1 MMMPTFDKRTQ
12 WQKKH
17 NINVK
22 KMEKENIKIKTIR
35 LEW

>member
-1 MMMPTFDKRTQ
+1 MMPTFDKRTH

-17 NINVK
+17 NNVK